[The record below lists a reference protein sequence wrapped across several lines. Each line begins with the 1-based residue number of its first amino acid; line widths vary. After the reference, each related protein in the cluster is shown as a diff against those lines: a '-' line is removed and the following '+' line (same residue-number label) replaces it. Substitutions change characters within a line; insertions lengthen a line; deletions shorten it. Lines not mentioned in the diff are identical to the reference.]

1 MPLFQSYLACY
12 QQPPLPAVPDPPPP
26 VDVVETAGEMPLV
39 LPPARLPLVPPL
51 ANEPE
56 KSTKVPD
63 PRIVAIEA
71 EALAL
76 GWTHDQLWKQT
87 PFWPEKGL
95 LDILRPNQVITAMT
109 ASAIRLEE
117 TNGQG
122 EVVVQHFY
130 NPNAPQPWVTSN
142 KLLHS

>member
-1 MPLFQSYLACY
+1 M
-12 QQPPLPAVPDPPPP
+12 AV
-26 VDVVETAGEMPLV
+26 T
-39 LPPARLPLVPPL
+39 
-51 ANEPE
+51 N
-56 KSTKVPD
+56 D

-71 EALAL
+71 DALAL

-95 LDILRPNQVITAMT
+95 VDILRPNQVITAVT

-130 NPNAPQPWVTSN
+130 NPNAPQPWVTS
-142 KLLHS
+142 KKSLHS

>member
-1 MPLFQSYLACY
+1 MCVLRSYLSCHR
-12 QQPPLPAVPDPPPP
+12 QPPLADAPDHPPP
-26 VDVVETAGEMPLV
+26 VDEVVLVQETIPPKAVPAK
-39 LPPARLPLVPPL
+39 LPEV
-51 ANEPE
+51 NEPE
-56 KSTKVPD
+56 KTTNLPD

-95 LDILRPNQVITAMT
+95 VDLLRPNQVITAVT
-109 ASAIRLEE
+109 ANAIRLEE
-117 TNGQG
+117 TNVQG

-130 NPNAPQPWVTSN
+130 NPNVPQPWVTSK